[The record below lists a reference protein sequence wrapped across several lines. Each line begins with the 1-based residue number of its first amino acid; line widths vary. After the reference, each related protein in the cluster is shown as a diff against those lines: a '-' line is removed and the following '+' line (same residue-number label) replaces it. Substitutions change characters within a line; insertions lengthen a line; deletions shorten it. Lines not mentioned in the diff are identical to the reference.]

1 MSHVHLQFCLHKHS
15 VDMNINVVAFPLSLV
30 IGFPSAGV
38 PCRPGVDT
46 D

>member
-30 IGFPSAGV
+30 IGFLLPPASRAV
-38 PCRPGVDT
+38 RDRV
-46 D
+46 